1 MLIKNRMIRRI
12 TLFLSLIMLFTSTI
26 NTTFGLIVTETNSL
40 INTFI
45 PFESIISNLQISKI
59 VEHPFGEEYV
69 IPEDIAFDF
78 KVDFGSLYAK
88 TTIKTTTG
96 SIVADDNGSIL
107 VSVKPG
113 NPFAVEGIDAGTE
126 VTVTEIQKDGSGFSV
141 KDGAATMDGIVAE
154 DGSLKFRYVN
164 VYTPASVRPANV
176 FVSGTKILEGRDWQ
190 ESDSFSFTLEQK
202 QSDGTW
208 ALLSTKTITYRSD
221 DPAFNQFDFSDA
233 IQALTF
239 DKVGEYHFRLTEV
252 VGDLDNVDY
261 DKSVKTFA
269 IRVTDIDM
277 DGKLEINTVTAA
289 QNATVSETDGK
300 YKVAVT
306 FNNTYIP
313 AVPDPDDIGLTITVN
328 KTVRNTGDMIAGPE
342 GFVFVLENVTTG
354 ENLERTSNSDGKAYF
369 TLPFT
374 AADVGKTYTYRL
386 SETNLGIAGMTYD
399 DRVYS
404 ISVSIA
410 LSSDHELIARVM
422 MNGQVSEDLTAQFV
436 NTYTRNST
444 DADPTGDDVNILFW
458 FIMMIISGSACIF
471 LVIADRKP
479 QARKK
484 QYK

>member
-202 QSDGTW
+202 QSDGT
-208 ALLSTKTITYRSD
+208 
-221 DPAFNQFDFSDA
+221 
-233 IQALTF
+233 
-239 DKVGEYHFRLTEV
+239 
-252 VGDLDNVDY
+252 
-261 DKSVKTFA
+261 
-269 IRVTDIDM
+269 
-277 DGKLEINTVTAA
+277 
-289 QNATVSETDGK
+289 
-300 YKVAVT
+300 
-306 FNNTYIP
+306 
-313 AVPDPDDIGLTITVN
+313 
-328 KTVRNTGDMIAGPE
+328 
-342 GFVFVLENVTTG
+342 
-354 ENLERTSNSDGKAYF
+354 
-369 TLPFT
+369 
-374 AADVGKTYTYRL
+374 
-386 SETNLGIAGMTYD
+386 
-399 DRVYS
+399 
-404 ISVSIA
+404 
-410 LSSDHELIARVM
+410 
-422 MNGQVSEDLTAQFV
+422 
-436 NTYTRNST
+436 
-444 DADPTGDDVNILFW
+444 
-458 FIMMIISGSACIF
+458 
-471 LVIADRKP
+471 
-479 QARKK
+479 
-484 QYK
+484 